1 MENWKHIH
9 VRTLLK
15 KVECEMLKKI
25 RYAKPCGL
33 IISGVESSTSINMCD
48 LEFYSCNM

>member
-1 MENWKHIH
+1 MEKRKHIH

-15 KVECEMLKKI
+15 KVECEMLKEM